1 MKLIVYTDGAS
12 RGNPGPS
19 SYGFVIKAL
28 GGPILHQESKRIGIA
43 TNNIAEYT
51 AVLKALEYV
60 KKHYSGSSS
69 HQIELISDSLLLT
82 KQLSGLFKIKNLKL
96 KEIFL
101 QIKILE
107 MELGAISYK
116 HTRRENNLI
125 ADRLANLALD
135 KLEL

>member
-1 MKLIVYTDGAS
+1 MNLVVNTDGAS

-19 SYGFVIKAL
+19 SYAFVIKAL
-28 GGPILHQESKRIGIA
+28 NGPILHQESKKIGIA

-60 KKHYSGSSS
+60 KKHYPSSS
-69 HQIELISDSLLLT
+69 THQIELVSDSLLLT
-82 KQLSGLFKIKNLKL
+82 KQLSGFFKIKSLKL

-101 QIKILE
+101 KIKILE
-107 MELGAISYK
+107 MELGAVSYK
-116 HTRRENNLI
+116 HIRRENNLI

-135 KLEL
+135 KPKL